1 MIELAHSRAYC
12 TYILTST
19 YSFVYLFIFW
29 KALRVLMFCCVFRL
43 WLAFY
48 LLSMYF
54 VLCLCYNV
62 ARLDEFRLPTG
73 PLKCGNFD
81 NHFRAPVP
89 VLGEEEGRM
98 SYALEYLLCF
108 GFC

>member
-1 MIELAHSRAYC
+1 MIELAQSRAYC

-29 KALRVLMFCCVFRL
+29 KVLCVFRL

-48 LLSMYF
+48 LLLMYF
-54 VLCLCYNV
+54 VLCLCYNM

-89 VLGEEEGRM
+89 V
-98 SYALEYLLCF
+98 
-108 GFC
+108 

>member
-29 KALRVLMFCCVFRL
+29 KALCVLMSCCVFRL
-43 WLAFY
+43 WLAFN
-48 LLSMYF
+48 LLLMYF
-54 VLCLCYNV
+54 VLCLCYNM

-73 PLKCGNFD
+73 PLKCGHFE

-89 VLGEEEGRM
+89 V
-98 SYALEYLLCF
+98 
-108 GFC
+108 